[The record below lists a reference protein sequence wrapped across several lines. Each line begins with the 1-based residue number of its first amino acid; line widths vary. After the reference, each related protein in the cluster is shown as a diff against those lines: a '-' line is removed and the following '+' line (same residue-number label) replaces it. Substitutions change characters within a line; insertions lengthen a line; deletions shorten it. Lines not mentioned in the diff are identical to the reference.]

1 MRLLRLSFP
10 SLLALLLFTGCAST
24 FGFQPEGFRGQR
36 GAFLVDYLEPSTYRL
51 LPSEW
56 HLDNYDRGYQ
66 GRPGDQKTLG
76 MYRDEIEWTLPDGTD
91 RTVGLVVH
99 DLKYLHRSGA
109 VLTVRRV
116 PVPYQMRTMKLS
128 AVAEKWANSHNGAVL
143 EFSFNS
149 ENRQKAEATMVAK
162 RTASKLVDSRART
175 VDGHP
180 AREVTFDVVDV
191 DQLQFNQQAPRRR
204 VRALFIHAAIEKE
217 LKSAYVDRAPAVLV
231 VAYAQDEDKF
241 DSLVP
246 DFENLISRL
255 HVQK

>member
-1 MRLLRLSFP
+1 MHLLRATS
-10 SLLALLLFTGCAST
+10 SVLLALVLGAGCAST
-24 FGFQPEGFRGQR
+24 FGFQPNGFRGES
-36 GAFLVDYLEPSTYRL
+36 GAYLVDYLEPSKYRL
-51 LPSEW
+51 LPPEW
-56 HLDNYDRGYQ
+56 HLDNYDRGYG
-66 GRPGDQKTLG
+66 GRPGDQKKLG
-76 MYRDEIEWTLPDGTD
+76 MYRDQIEWTLPDGTD
-91 RTVGLVVH
+91 RTVELVVH
-99 DLKYLHRSGA
+99 DLKYLHSSGA

-128 AVAEKWANSHNGAVL
+128 AVAEKWANSHNGSVL

-162 RTASKLVDSRART
+162 RTASKLVDSQART

-204 VRALFIHAAIEKE
+204 VRALFIHASIEKE
-217 LKSAYVDRAPAVLV
+217 LSSAYVGKVPAVLV
-231 VAYAQDEDKF
+231 VAYAHDEDKF

-246 DFENLISRL
+246 DFENLIGRL
-255 HVQK
+255 HVEK